1 MEKKSCEKIDIINA
15 RDIFGN
21 ISSDDLKRIK
31 GIEEVKLLSDSDVQA
46 DKAKVFSRIRTRI
59 PAEVLKLRSKL
70 YFYKIAAV
78 LAFPIALAI
87 AWMILGCLHENIPS
101 QLCEISAPRG
111 SVSKC
116 ILPDGSRVWV
126 NTNSSISYDVTTFN
140 QKDRKI
146 EINGEAYFEVCKNKD
161 KPFIVSNALAQ
172 IVVTGTAFNVRSY
185 PETKQFETVL
195 TRGSIEFHTG
205 QKEGMTLELKPG
217 ERAVF
222 DAVSKSTVVDQVD
235 ARLFSSWLNGQLLFR
250 DATLSDLVL
259 ELQRVYN
266 IEFLYKDKS
275 LGDFRFRGMFSYSNN
290 LIDAL
295 EKLKKTAGIDYYI
308 ENKVVW
314 LKKM

>member
-1 MEKKSCEKIDIINA
+1 MEKKSCEKIDSIKA
-15 RDIFGN
+15 RSVLGN
-21 ISSDDLKRIK
+21 TSSDDLKR
-31 GIEEVKLLSDSDVQA
+31 IEEVKLLSDSDIQA

-59 PAEVLKLRSKL
+59 PAEVLKLRSQL
-70 YFYKIAAV
+70 YFYKIAAA
-78 LAFPIALAI
+78 LAFPIALAV
-87 AWMILGCLHENIPS
+87 AWTFFCCLQEKTSS

-126 NTNSSISYDVTTFN
+126 NTNSSISYDVATFN

-146 EINGEAYFEVCKNKD
+146 EINGEAYFEVCKNKE
-161 KPFIVSNALAQ
+161 KPFIVSNALAH

-205 QKEGMTLELKPG
+205 QKEDMTIELKPG

-222 DAVSKSTVVDQVD
+222 DAVSKNTVVDQVN
-235 ARLFSSWLNGQLLFR
+235 AQLFSSWLNGQLVFK
-250 DATLSDLVL
+250 DATLNDIVL
-259 ELQRVYN
+259 ELQRIYN
-266 IEFLYKDKS
+266 IEFLYKDKG

-295 EKLKKTAGIDYYI
+295 EKLKKTASIDYYI

-314 LKKM
+314 LKKI